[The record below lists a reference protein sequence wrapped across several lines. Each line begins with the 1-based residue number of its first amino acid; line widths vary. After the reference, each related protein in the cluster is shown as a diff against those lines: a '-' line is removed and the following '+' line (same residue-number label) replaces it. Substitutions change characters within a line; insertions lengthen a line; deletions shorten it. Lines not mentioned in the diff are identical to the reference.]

1 MDYQTHAAET
11 VTRNIGVAST
21 ASGVYFGMTANELAA
36 WASIIIAILAF
47 VTNTIITWY
56 FKSQHLKLARER
68 AAIQDEASGD

>member
-11 VTRNIGVAST
+11 ATRNIGVISS

-36 WASIIIAILAF
+36 FASVIIAFLAF
-47 VTNTIITWY
+47 VTNAVITWY
-56 FKSQHLKLARER
+56 FKAQHLKLARER